1 MKVKIKK
8 EGKVE
13 SFNLIN
19 SWSDVTLSTWL
30 KLIDFETGT
39 KTEEATETIA
49 ALSDIPKQLV
59 KELQLSDVAAIMS
72 KIGELQA
79 KQDTELK
86 RTIEVNGVEYGFHP
100 DLDSITLGEYA
111 DIETFIKNGIDTN
124 LPELMAI
131 LYRPI
136 KEKKNDIYIIDAYDG
151 DITMRTEEMKLMS
164 AEQVQSALF
173 FFYNFAKKL
182 SEIMPTEDFAS
193 KWGWFGVMHRLCG
206 EDISKLNSITELSL
220 LQCLTWLSYET
231 DLNSQNKVNRNGK

>member
-8 EGKVE
+8 QGKTE
-13 SFNLIN
+13 SFTLIN
-19 SWSDVTLSTWL
+19 SWSDVNLSTWL

-49 ALSDIPKQLV
+49 ALSDIPRQLV
-59 KELQLSDVAAIMS
+59 KELALSDVANIMS

-79 KQDTELK
+79 KQDTNLK
-86 RTIEVNGVEYGFHP
+86 RIIEVNGVEYGFHP
-100 DLDSITLGEYA
+100 DLDAITLGEYA
-111 DIETFIKNGIDTN
+111 DVEQFIKNGIDTN

-151 DITMRTEEMKLMS
+151 DITMRTEEMKMMS

-173 FFYNFAKKL
+173 FFYNFVKEL
-182 SEIMPTEDFAS
+182 SEIMQLYLME
-193 KWGWFGVMHRLCG
+193 KQKEM
-206 EDISKLNSITELSL
+206 K
-220 LQCLTWLSYET
+220 Q
-231 DLNSQNKVNRNGK
+231 Q

>member
-8 EGKVE
+8 QGNTE

-19 SWSDVTLSTWL
+19 SWSDVNLSTWL

-59 KELQLSDVAAIMS
+59 KELALSDVAAIMS

-86 RTIEVNGVEYGFHP
+86 RIIEVNGVEYGFHP

-111 DIETFIKNGIDTN
+111 DIETFIKNGIDAN

-164 AEQVQSALF
+164 AEQVQASLF
-173 FFYNFAKKL
+173 FFYNFAKEL
-182 SEIMPTEDFAS
+182 SMIMP
-193 KWGWFGVMHRLCG
+193 
-206 EDISKLNSITELSL
+206 
-220 LQCLTWLSYET
+220 SYLMDKQKEMKM
-231 DLNSQNKVNRNGK
+231 Q